1 MLGCVVTYIVYC
13 LMTHKTEYTNQLISM
28 ETRYV
33 ALDVSLQVLVLISY
47 IKSSY
52 ELQKALKKTSEAPK
66 QNCMM

>member
-13 LMTHKTEYTNQLISM
+13 FMTRKTEYTNQLISM

-52 ELQKALKKTSEAPK
+52 ELQKTLKKTSEAPK